1 MNDIRDEV
9 LIFIGAA
16 GLALCVWIAALERDR
31 LEQLRRE
38 ALEAAYERWDRYRRA
53 LIEFRRLCAQPQH
66 PLLPE
71 ACDLWLSPA
80 EKQRQRRLIEFRP
93 VCYEMPVRR
102 RRSRVAA
109 AVLAILALRH

>member
-1 MNDIRDEV
+1 MRVDRRGFCDRHGLSAEV
-9 LIFIGAA
+9 G
-16 GLALCVWIAALERDR
+16 
-31 LEQLRRE
+31 
-38 ALEAAYERWDRYRRA
+38 A

-80 EKQRQRRLIEFRP
+80 EKRRQRRLIEFRP
-93 VCYEMPVRR
+93 VRYEMPVRR

-109 AVLAILALRH
+109 AVLAMLALRH